1 MFADGHAKLHRIIV
15 HGAVDS
21 DVCYMYEDNNDGGSD
36 AVSMATRSNMLRQ
49 RPLRGKENIA
59 RSIECQIRR
68 ESKVATEAS
77 SMIVLY
83 TVYRSVFTNF
93 IFICHPSPI
102 CFFRGLTTHTA
113 SPLITNPILCGSCV
127 RVESNHPRYHRHNSI
142 ISPRRKYKTLPL
154 TPLFILFFFS

>member
-1 MFADGHAKLHRIIV
+1 MKRTRELFEDQEMEILAKRMFADGHAKLHRTIV

-36 AVSMATRSNMLRQ
+36 AVSIATRSNMLRQ
-49 RPLRGKENIA
+49 SHLRGKENIA

-93 IFICHPSPI
+93 IFICHPFP
-102 CFFRGLTTHTA
+102 H
-113 SPLITNPILCGSCV
+113 LILSK
-127 RVESNHPRYHRHNSI
+127 SN
-142 ISPRRKYKTLPL
+142 T
-154 TPLFILFFFS
+154 